1 MMNQNINQNYD
12 YEEISLREIIETLIK
27 GFKTIAVCGLI
38 GLIISASVSYFVLE
52 PTYEAQTQLMAS
64 TTVDKITDTLG
75 EASNVDSILDTMSK
89 YPSMTMETYKEQIKN
104 PQILSLTIEQL
115 KLSEKEITI
124 EDLANMISIDNTK
137 NTNLINLKVKYKDP
151 VLATKITNTLANN
164 FTQYISEMVK
174 EKVSTSSK
182 FIKDQIDK
190 EKEQLDDALVEL
202 KEFLKE
208 PKSLD
213 ELNGE
218 VSSKLSILN
227 TYKNNVTTKELQLT
241 TKRAALKETKVKLAN
256 TNPKISTT
264 KSLANDAL
272 LSQAAMQ
279 NNIELDEASNILIND
294 EHINPLYTQLESKIA
309 NYEIEIA
316 SLQTEISTTKTQ
328 IKKIE
333 KELEE
338 ARVLLADKS
347 YQNTQIKNKVNLAQ
361 GTYDSFLNKY
371 ETTTIAESAEAGK
384 SAIMIAYQAT
394 VPSKP
399 VGPRKALNMA
409 IGLILGTMLGVFAV
423 FIRAY
428 WENTSDE
435 STLIKN
441 RLKKDDK

>member
-115 KLSEKEITI
+115 KLSEKKITI

-227 TYKNNVTTKELQLT
+227 TYKNNVTNKELELT

-316 SLQTEISTTKTQ
+316 SLQTEISTTKIQ

-435 STLIKN
+435 STLTKN

>member
-1 MMNQNINQNYD
+1 MNQNINQNYD
-12 YEEISLREIIETLIK
+12 YEEISLREIIETVIK

-52 PTYEAQTQLMAS
+52 PTYEAETQLIAS
-64 TTVDKITDTLG
+64 TTVDKMTNTLG
-75 EASNVDSILDTMSK
+75 DGSDVDEILDTMSK

-104 PQILSLTIEQL
+104 PQILGLTIEQL
-115 KLSEKEITI
+115 NLSEKGITI
-124 EDLANMISIDNTK
+124 ENLSNMISINNAK

-151 VLATKITNTLANN
+151 VLATKIANTLANN
-164 FTQYISEMVK
+164 FTKYISEMVK
-174 EKVSTSSK
+174 EKMVTSSK

-190 EKEQLDDALVEL
+190 EKEQLDEALVEL

-208 PKSLD
+208 PKSMD
-213 ELNGE
+213 ELKGE

-227 TYKNNVTTKELQLT
+227 TYKNNVTNKELELT
-241 TKRAALKETKVKLAN
+241 TKRAGLKEAKAKL
-256 TNPKISTT
+256 TQINPTIKTT
-264 KSLANDAL
+264 KSLANDAI
-272 LSQAAMQ
+272 LSQLATQSNMGL
-279 NNIELDEASNILIND
+279 NETSNILIND
-294 EHINPLYTQLESKIA
+294 EEVNPVYIQLESKIA
-309 NYEIEIA
+309 NYEIDIA

-338 ARVLLADKS
+338 LRVLLADKS
-347 YQNTQIKNKVNLAQ
+347 YKDTLINNKVDLAQ

-435 STLIKN
+435 STLTKN

>member
-137 NTNLINLKVKYKDP
+137 NTNLINLKVEYKDP
-151 VLATKITNTLANN
+151 VLATKIANTLANN

-227 TYKNNVTTKELQLT
+227 TYKNNVTNKELELT

-435 STLIKN
+435 STLTKN